1 MKAGITSS
9 ILAHATLLTLGI
21 VSLAAPPKLNVPDI
35 EALPID
41 IIPIEELT
49 KTIEGARKA
58 DRKPIPTPK
67 KTAPLPKPKPAVNVG
82 ESQIDVKADAPKVV
96 KAPPVKKVEA
106 PTPKLAPAPVK
117 EETPVPTPELAAENK
132 PKTDIA
138 MLLKESESIEP
149 DKPVEEVFEK
159 LPDRV
164 AAPKPRPQKPKP
176 DTAQTTKRKTEP
188 KVAAK
193 PVKKADDV
201 KKKIDDIKA
210 VLDKAKASAG
220 GAKASQQEA
229 ALGAKKSNN
238 DSKLSQNELDAL
250 RSSLE
255 GCFNAG
261 DLPGHQDAASMTAR
275 VTFKLTRSGEVDG
288 RVKAKV
294 SGTSGATRGVFS
306 RRVKNA
312 ILDCAPYRL
321 PAEKYDTWSEVVV
334 NFSLKDLL

>member
-1 MKAGITSS
+1 MKAGIASS
-9 ILAHATLLTLGI
+9 LLAHATLLTLGI
-21 VSLAAPPKLNVPDI
+21 VSLAAPPQLTVPDV

-41 IIPIEELT
+41 IIPYEELT
-49 KTIEGARKA
+49 KTIQGDRKA
-58 DRKPIPTPK
+58 DRKPKPAPK
-67 KTAPLPKPKPAVNVG
+67 KTAVAPRPEPAVNVG
-82 ESQIDVKADAPKVV
+82 ESKQDVKAEAPKIERT
-96 KAPPVKKVEA
+96 PPVEKVEA
-106 PTPKLAPAPVK
+106 PTPKPAPTPVK
-117 EETPVPTPELAAENK
+117 EETPVPTPKLATESK

-138 MLLKESESIEP
+138 MLLKKSESVETEV
-149 DKPVEEVFEK
+149 PVEEVFKK

-176 DTAQTTKRKTEP
+176 EAAQTTKRKTEP

-193 PVKKADDV
+193 PEKKVAET
-201 KKKIDDIKA
+201 KKKVDDIKA

-220 GAKASQQEA
+220 GAKASTQEA

-238 DSKLSQNELDAL
+238 DTKLSQNELDAL
-250 RSSLE
+250 RSALE

-275 VTFKLTRSGEVDG
+275 VTFRLTRSGDVDG

-294 SGTSGATRGVFS
+294 SGTSGSTRGVFS

-312 ILDCAPYRL
+312 ILDCAPYKL